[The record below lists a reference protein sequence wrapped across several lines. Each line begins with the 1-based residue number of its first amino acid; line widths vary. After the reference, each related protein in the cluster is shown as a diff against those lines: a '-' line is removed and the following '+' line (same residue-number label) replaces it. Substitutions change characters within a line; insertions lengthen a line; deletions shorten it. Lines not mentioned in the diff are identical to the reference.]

1 MKKIV
6 LIIVVLLSVNSWG
19 QYINLE
25 KLENCLKDRMRDFN
39 SNLYMRGSGYN
50 ILFPKHSENDV
61 IYRYDESIYKDGV
74 AFLNFC
80 YIRANGMYQPYGI
93 IGESMYTILI
103 ATPFGWEP
111 MNYSVAYLSKDPDI
125 TVKVLGKKPYYE
137 WDDILLEFHIGSR
150 VNGYKANSISN
161 NVVADYITFYIHA
174 PLRTEVIKDNIS
186 NSYLPTNKNI
196 ILLDRIPLM
205 SSPSPED
212 FKEIYNFQYR
222 TENEPDWKD
231 MPFEYH
237 LRDGRV
243 DDIFYGGD
251 GFRSISF
258 KICAKDI
265 FREETEK
272 YIGRNIYFRVA
283 SHPYQGEYI
292 SWSEPVKLTIVPS
305 APEIIKKELN
315 QPKCVG
321 DNGSI
326 TLTFDR
332 KLKGELN
339 QYKANKEIIKNNNP
353 NCSYIGEVMNLSIE
367 DDTNKTALP
376 YQIDI
381 NETLLTTNTLTLNN
395 IPFKE
400 GTNRYSIKFT
410 GTYYYKDTVGG
421 CHSITL
427 YTDGTNQSYHFSVTM
442 PSALT
447 ATATSANITCHA
459 ANNGS
464 ISFNIAGGTPPYSYS
479 IAKNGAPF
487 SPYTPFSDSS
497 NKITDL
503 ATGNYNVHIQDT
515 NGCSVKDQYGNEKV
529 FHFTITEPPALSI
542 KAGTEN
548 ITHITTPNANDG
560 AYNATLEGG
569 NGNTYTG
576 TLTKI
581 NGSYQSQQ
589 ISNEFNF
596 KGLSAGDYRFVAADS
611 KGCTTQTTF
620 TIKDYVPMQ
629 VTITVTQPISC
640 HSANPDPND
649 KDENLNGIG
658 DKNENGTLS
667 ASVTGGLGNYKYLW
681 YRQEGTELKAL
692 QKGNPVLTNCTEGTY
707 MLSVSDSSNVVTQ
720 TVQLKFPEKLN
731 IRVEAPLMQCSQP
744 NSGTAK
750 VFVSGGNPPYH
761 YRWSNGDT
769 TDSIS
774 NLTAGKYL
782 ITVTD
787 HNGCSTQTQV
797 ILKFPDA
804 IEVQPT
810 IQHNRC
816 YGVADGSISLKIAGG
831 KGTISI
837 QWFDSTG
844 KPIIEHLSAD
854 KKQLTGLTAGT
865 YKVVLSDESDC
876 PTVTEL
882 IEVKPAAE
890 IPFSFPD
897 EITLCQGDYYLY
909 TVSDTDFSHCLW
921 VDSSGKEVA
930 TGNTFS
936 ATLAG
941 VYTLKATYKGSCQ
954 IAKQFTVKQKN
965 ETFEMDF
972 LAATTSY
979 YDYTLKL
986 IDISK
991 RIDSEQWLLPEG
1003 VELISQQNRE
1013 AEIRFPK
1020 EGVYTI
1026 GLQGTLGGCTKR
1038 VYKKFWTEKDRIGIG
1053 NSDDFHKRISVLV
1066 VPNPAGRGT
1075 APYIKVEMTEKSPIN
1090 VRIFNI
1096 LGQELFNKDFPAE
1109 EHFKI
1114 LTNSLTLSAGDY
1126 IVIVQADKDIIA
1138 AKMVIN

>member
-6 LIIVVLLSVNSWG
+6 LIIVVLLYSIHSIAQEGVTPE
-19 QYINLE
+19 E
-25 KLENCLKDRMRDFN
+25 KKKYGY
-39 SNLYMRGSGYN
+39 YMP
-50 ILFPKHSENDV
+50 LFEIDKKES
-61 IYRYDESIYKDGV
+61 SIYFDGKKEDIIS
-74 AFLNFC
+74 AE
-80 YIRANGMYQPYGI
+80 IERPYGSQFLPIDVKEVPAWINISVDITGPRVGFKKIFKI
-93 IGESMYTILI
+93 INEDASPYG
-103 ATPFGWEP
+103 
-111 MNYSVAYLSKDPDI
+111 AYLVTTGNKRSGIFSHDGEGFAFSSIKYIVSFRYQMIPLHTLTFHRIYSSFLPSDI
-125 TVKVLGKKPYYE
+125 
-137 WDDILLEFHIGSR
+137 
-150 VNGYKANSISN
+150 
-161 NVVADYITFYIHA
+161 
-174 PLRTEVIKDNIS
+174 
-186 NSYLPTNKNI
+186 
-196 ILLDRIPLM
+196 RIPL
-205 SSPSPED
+205 
-212 FKEIYNFQYR
+212 FAK
-222 TENEPDWKD
+222 
-231 MPFEYH
+231 
-237 LRDGRV
+237 
-243 DDIFYGGD
+243 D
-251 GFRSISF
+251 GFSSKLYAYEYQLINDPSH
-258 KICAKDI
+258 KWVKMEYGLGHSNLNVCAKDI
-265 FREETEK
+265 FEDSKFPDIYGEQINLRVVSYDLGKAEK
-272 YIGRNIYFRVA
+272 DELV
-283 SHPYQGEYI
+283 
-292 SWSEPVKLTIVPS
+292 SWSDPLRFTILPS
-305 APEIIKKELN
+305 GPEIINKTITP
-315 QPKCVG
+315 PKCDG
-321 DNGSI
+321 ETGSI
-326 TLTFDR
+326 TLAFSR
-332 KLKGELN
+332 KLIGDPNEYETNKKKLDDKDCSYLGETLSFS
-339 QYKANKEIIKNNNP
+339 IKNHTLNNAI
-353 NCSYIGEVMNLSIE
+353 NYKN
-367 DDTNKTALP
+367 DTTK
-376 YQIDI
+376 I
-381 NETLLTTNTLTLNN
+381 LLTTNTLTLSD
-395 IPFKE
+395 IPFRE
-400 GTNRYSIKFT
+400 GTNYYEVQLFGK
-410 GTYYYKDTVGG
+410 YYYKSSSGSRK
-421 CHSITL
+421 SISL
-427 YTDGTNQSYHFSVTM
+427 YTDGEKQSFRFSVTM

-447 ATATSANITCHA
+447 ATATSANITCHG

-464 ISFNIAGGTPPYSYS
+464 ITFNIAGGTPPYSYS
-479 IAKNGAPF
+479 IAKNSAPF

-497 NKITDL
+497 NKITNL
-503 ATGNYNVHIQDT
+503 AAGNYNVHIQDA
-515 NGCSVKDQYGNEKV
+515 NGCSVKDGMGNPIN
-529 FHFTITEPPALSI
+529 FRFTITEPPALSI
-542 KAGTEN
+542 KAGTES

-581 NGSYQSQQ
+581 GSTYQSQQ
-589 ISNEFNF
+589 IGNVFNF
-596 KGLSAGDYRFVAADS
+596 QGLSAGDYRFVAADS

-667 ASVTGGLGNYKYLW
+667 ASVTGGLGNYKYQW
-681 YRQEGTELKAL
+681 FQQKNGTPIKMENKQEPILKNCSEGIYSL
-692 QKGNPVLTNCTEGTY
+692 QVKDFSN
-707 MLSVSDSSNVVTQ
+707 NVVTQ

-750 VFVSGGNPPYH
+750 VFVTGGNPPYH

-769 TDSIS
+769 TNSIS

-804 IEVQPT
+804 IEVQP
-810 IQHNRC
+810 IVQHNRC
-816 YGVADGSISLKIAGG
+816 YGVADGSISLKISGG
-831 KGTISI
+831 KGAITI

-844 KPIIEHLSAD
+844 KPITEHLSAD
-854 KKQLTGLTAGT
+854 KKQLTDLTAGT

-909 TVSDTDFSHCLW
+909 TVSDTDFTQCSW
-921 VDSSGKEVA
+921 VDSTGKEVA
-930 TGNTFS
+930 TDNTFS

-941 VYTLKATYKGSCQ
+941 VYTLKAIYKGSCQ
-954 IAKQFTVKQKN
+954 ITKQFTVKQKN

-1003 VELISQQNRE
+1003 VEMISQQNRE

>member
-6 LIIVVLLSVNSWG
+6 LIIVVLLSSIHSVAQDKDKVSDEDKKRYMYYISYMSVISASINILGTSTYGTFDKVAYAFYKQNYPLIGNKYLPENRFIESKEDLYFGVNFKYYTS
-19 QYINLE
+19 INKDNSNSITLE
-25 KLENCLKDRMRDFN
+25 KKQLFPQK
-39 SNLYMRGSGYN
+39 GSGYN
-50 ILFPKHSENDV
+50 YFPHNDYLFIGGRTTVLMHTDSYASASVEYEILPLYTLKTN
-61 IYRYDESIYKDGV
+61 ITKYDGK
-74 AFLNFC
+74 
-80 YIRANGMYQPYGI
+80 
-93 IGESMYTILI
+93 T
-103 ATPFGWEP
+103 
-111 MNYSVAYLSKDPDI
+111 YSYN
-125 TVKVLGKKPYYE
+125 E
-137 WDDILLEFHIGSR
+137 
-150 VNGYKANSISN
+150 
-161 NVVADYITFYIHA
+161 
-174 PLRTEVIKDNIS
+174 
-186 NSYLPTNKNI
+186 YLPSDIKINLYAKKGFNIPEFYNYEYQINDGNQINEKNWKTI
-196 ILLDRIPLM
+196 
-205 SSPSPED
+205 SSWKGKETIETSGKDFFGDNLED
-212 FKEIYNFQYR
+212 
-222 TENEPDWKD
+222 
-231 MPFEYH
+231 
-237 LRDGRV
+237 L
-243 DDIFYGGD
+243 YG
-251 GFRSISF
+251 
-258 KICAKDI
+258 
-265 FREETEK
+265 K
-272 YIGRNIYFRVA
+272 YVYFRVLYYKNYN
-283 SHPYQGEYI
+283 PLYPL
-292 SWSEPVKLTIVPS
+292 SWSEPLKLTIVPS
-305 APEIIKKELN
+305 APEIIKTELN

-367 DDTNKTALP
+367 DDTNKPALP

-410 GTYYYKDTVGG
+410 GTYYYKDTAGG

-427 YTDGTNQSYHFSVTM
+427 YTDGANQSYHFSVTM

-447 ATATSANITCHA
+447 ATATSANITCHG

-542 KAGTEN
+542 KAGTES

-589 ISNEFNF
+589 IAKEFNF

-658 DKNENGTLS
+658 DKIENGTLS

-681 YRQEGTELKAL
+681 HRQEGTELKSL
-692 QKGNPVLTNCTEGTY
+692 SKDTPTLTDCTEGTY
-707 MLSVSDSSNVVTQ
+707 VLSVSDSSNVVTQ

-750 VFVSGGNPPYH
+750 VIVSGGTPPYP
-761 YRWSNGDT
+761 YLWSNGDT
-769 TDSIS
+769 TNSIS

-837 QWFDSTG
+837 QWFDSAG
-844 KPIIEHLSAD
+844 KPITEHLSAD

-882 IEVKPAAE
+882 IKVKPAAE

-897 EITLCQGDYYLY
+897 EITLCQGDHYLY
-909 TVSDTDFSHCLW
+909 TVSDTDFTQCSW
-921 VDSSGKEVA
+921 VDSTGKEVA

-941 VYTLKATYKGSCQ
+941 VYTLKAIYKGSCQ
-954 IAKQFTVKQKN
+954 ITKQFTVKQKN

-1003 VELISQQNRE
+1003 VEMISQQNRE

>member
-1 MKKIV
+1 
-6 LIIVVLLSVNSWG
+6 
-19 QYINLE
+19 
-25 KLENCLKDRMRDFN
+25 
-39 SNLYMRGSGYN
+39 
-50 ILFPKHSENDV
+50 
-61 IYRYDESIYKDGV
+61 
-74 AFLNFC
+74 
-80 YIRANGMYQPYGI
+80 
-93 IGESMYTILI
+93 
-103 ATPFGWEP
+103 
-111 MNYSVAYLSKDPDI
+111 
-125 TVKVLGKKPYYE
+125 
-137 WDDILLEFHIGSR
+137 
-150 VNGYKANSISN
+150 
-161 NVVADYITFYIHA
+161 
-174 PLRTEVIKDNIS
+174 
-186 NSYLPTNKNI
+186 
-196 ILLDRIPLM
+196 
-205 SSPSPED
+205 
-212 FKEIYNFQYR
+212 
-222 TENEPDWKD
+222 
-231 MPFEYH
+231 
-237 LRDGRV
+237 
-243 DDIFYGGD
+243 
-251 GFRSISF
+251 
-258 KICAKDI
+258 
-265 FREETEK
+265 
-272 YIGRNIYFRVA
+272 
-283 SHPYQGEYI
+283 
-292 SWSEPVKLTIVPS
+292 
-305 APEIIKKELN
+305 
-315 QPKCVG
+315 
-321 DNGSI
+321 
-326 TLTFDR
+326 
-332 KLKGELN
+332 
-339 QYKANKEIIKNNNP
+339 
-353 NCSYIGEVMNLSIE
+353 
-367 DDTNKTALP
+367 
-376 YQIDI
+376 
-381 NETLLTTNTLTLNN
+381 
-395 IPFKE
+395 
-400 GTNRYSIKFT
+400 
-410 GTYYYKDTVGG
+410 
-421 CHSITL
+421 
-427 YTDGTNQSYHFSVTM
+427 M

-1075 APYIKVEMTEKSPIN
+1075 APYIKVEMTEKSSIN